1 MRPPSAPRS
10 SSAAPS
16 STRRVSTSRRAWRCV
31 PTKWTISAAPCRPRS
46 TRSSTASRSRRVRRH
61 VVIFRPNLSA
71 TPATGAAFWQEMNGR
86 NGMRNRQHSISPIRS
101 RAVWSGHEMKFG
113 LDYRRL
119 APSYSPS
126 PLIPTA
132 IFNSAAAVLAG
143 VADQLNVQAESPAE
157 PRIDNLS
164 LFAQDTWRLSSR
176 ATLTYGVRWELNPLP
191 SEATGLEAP
200 LVIGIDTP
208 EGPRLAPE
216 GTPLY
221 ETRYTNFAPR
231 LGMSCPALRRG
242 GPRVGAARRRRSLLR
257 PGQYLRR
264 GRHTGSASHSR
275 GPGSGR
281 TFPWPVDPALLQA
294 PPVSL
299 TLPMSTWVGLQL
311 RARLHDAAHPGRRA

>member
-1 MRPPSAPRS
+1 MAYS
-10 SSAAPS
+10 
-16 STRRVSTSRRAWRCV
+16 
-31 PTKWTISAAPCRPRS
+31 
-46 TRSSTASRSRRVRRH
+46 
-61 VVIFRPNLSA
+61 VVIFRPNLAA
-71 TPATGAAFWQEMNGR
+71 TPTTGAVFWQAMNGR
-86 NGMRNRQHSISPIRS
+86 NGMRNRQFNLTDTLTWVRS
-101 RAVWSGHEMKFG
+101 RHEMKFG

-119 APSYSPS
+119 APSYNPS

-143 VADQLNVQAESPAE
+143 VADQLNVQAEMPAE

-200 LVIGIDTP
+200 TVIGIDTP

-231 LGMSCPALRRG
+231 LGMSYRLSDAEGRESVLRG
-242 GPRVGAARRRRSLLR
+242 GAGLYYDLGNTSAADAYGFGFPFARARI
-257 PGQYLRR
+257 
-264 GRHTGSASHSR
+264 
-275 GPGSGR
+275 R
-281 TFPWPVDPALLQA
+281 TNVPWPVDPALLQA
-294 PPVSL
+294 AA
-299 TLPMSTWVGLQL
+299 GLA
-311 RARLHDAAHPGRRA
+311 ARCR